1 MWKKRE
7 KSDVGTLHNDV
18 LDQPDRISLWS
29 CYYVDY
35 YQADSVKKR
44 KKMIKK
50 ASRVAMAIVR
60 ELGWVLL
67 AVAVYLIGYTIMAFT
82 TTGIESRVELDIR
95 TIRVSLIAL
104 MAIALQRRWH
114 E

>member
-1 MWKKRE
+1 
-7 KSDVGTLHNDV
+7 
-18 LDQPDRISLWS
+18 
-29 CYYVDY
+29 
-35 YQADSVKKR
+35 
-44 KKMIKK
+44 MIKK
-50 ASRVAMAIVR
+50 ASRVAMAIAR